1 MLSEQDILFICQV
14 GMGLFWI
21 FTYILVIYKGW
32 QDKTY
37 GMPMVA
43 ICANISW
50 EFIFA
55 FFYPQNDLQRY
66 ITLIWFVLDVF
77 ILMQFLRY
85 APNEYRKMLSKKLL
99 YFSFLITLIFSMLII
114 LGIVYE
120 FQDFEGKYVAFFQ
133 NLMMSGLFIALLLQ
147 RGNLAGQSMGIAVC
161 KMVGTLFAAVGF
173 YLYFRTPL
181 ITIISVATLFYDWLY
196 ILLIY
201 RLQRKQ
207 LAK

>member
-1 MLSEQDILFICQV
+1 
-14 GMGLFWI
+14 
-21 FTYILVIYKGW
+21 
-32 QDKTY
+32 
-37 GMPMVA
+37 
-43 ICANISW
+43 
-50 EFIFA
+50 
-55 FFYPQNDLQRY
+55 
-66 ITLIWFVLDVF
+66 
-77 ILMQFLRY
+77 
-85 APNEYRKMLSKKLL
+85 
-99 YFSFLITLIFSMLII
+99 MLII

-147 RGNLAGQSMGIAVC
+147 RGNLAGQSMGGIAVC

>member
-1 MLSEQDILFICQV
+1 
-14 GMGLFWI
+14 
-21 FTYILVIYKGW
+21 
-32 QDKTY
+32 
-37 GMPMVA
+37 
-43 ICANISW
+43 
-50 EFIFA
+50 
-55 FFYPQNDLQRY
+55 
-66 ITLIWFVLDVF
+66 
-77 ILMQFLRY
+77 
-85 APNEYRKMLSKKLL
+85 
-99 YFSFLITLIFSMLII
+99 MLII

-207 LAK
+207 LGYFVRQLITESISNVCQLQTYCNLMTIPMGKNSERKGFNQTYGELVIQL

>member
-1 MLSEQDILFICQV
+1 
-14 GMGLFWI
+14 MG
-21 FTYILVIYKGW
+21 IYL
-32 QDKTY
+32 
-37 GMPMVA
+37 
-43 ICANISW
+43 CL
-50 EFIFA
+50 
-55 FFYPQNDLQRY
+55 FYPQNDLQRY

-147 RGNLAGQSMGIAVC
+147 ENLAGQSMGIAVC
-161 KMVGTLFAAVGF
+161 KMVGTLFRGGWLLSILPHTF
-173 YLYFRTPL
+173 NYHYFC
-181 ITIISVATLFYDWLY
+181 SNA
-196 ILLIY
+196 LL
-201 RLQRKQ
+201 
-207 LAK
+207 